1 MINKKMEDNF
11 KIKGFEENNILEDD
25 YYKIKYGLS
34 SDFFENILYLESNL
48 KEKFDLNIFF
58 ELISSYNKAI
68 EYYES
73 LNNKKF
79 IIFNQALKD
88 LFEQPEAKKFMEGK
102 DLVKIFRK
110 KELDNK
116 FKQCEKIVTEEKVKA
131 FLEKKLDE
139 INILNSIN
147 NLYNNDINN
156 QKEILEKKI
165 VEKKLKYKNKKQNR
179 NENMDN
185 TININ
190 NINEVKQQK
199 SEINIKIG
207 EKADEINYNYQVK
220 EKKDINRICNNSDAQ
235 GEIINLHNEENIDNK
250 NNKNNFHNDLY
261 NNKIDLKQSIKLTN
275 KTRFSEKI
283 IKIFDTYFISYYNYF
298 INNKIDLIINDF
310 NEKTKDSTKK
320 GIESSVDIFHQIKD
334 MEYVMKDNTNE
345 DYYNNEILK
354 IINELKEKQNKKIKN
369 ILNEI
374 DNYSKNIDDKYLIN
388 DSLFKEQFKLDTTKL
403 LNMYIFN

>member
-220 EKKDINRICNNSDAQ
+220 EKKDINRIYNNSDAQ

-354 IINELKEKQNKKIKN
+354 IINELKEKQYKKIKN

>member
-147 NLYNNDINN
+147 NLYNNDIDN
-156 QKEILEKKI
+156 QKKILEKKI
-165 VEKKLKYKNKKQNR
+165 VEKRLKYKNKKQNR
-179 NENMDN
+179 NENNDN
-185 TININ
+185 AININ

-220 EKKDINRICNNSDAQ
+220 EKKDINRIYNNSDAQ

-283 IKIFDTYFISYYNYF
+283 TKIFDTYFISYYNYF

-310 NEKTKDSTKK
+310 NEKTQDSTKK

-354 IINELKEKQNKKIKN
+354 IINELKEKQYKKIKN